1 MLNFILAA
9 EDAHH
14 AAGGGS
20 PLDFNPLA
28 YITALVVFLIA
39 FGVLAAVVWPKITK
53 ALDER
58 SAKIL
63 GEIEA
68 AERSRGEAEAA
79 KAKFE
84 RELSAA
90 RDEASRMVTQAKA
103 DAQRLADDLRTKAE
117 GEMQERLQRATAEI
131 DGAKRAAVSEIH
143 ARAAD
148 LATAIASKILQ
159 RQINDADQQRLVE
172 ESLKELSGRRN

>member
-1 MLNFILAA
+1 MLNLILAA

-68 AERSRGEAEAA
+68 AERSRSEAEAA

-84 RELSAA
+84 RELAAA

-103 DAQRLADDLRTKAE
+103 DAQRVADDLRAKAE
-117 GEMQERLQRATAEI
+117 TELQERLNRATAEI
-131 DGAKRAAVSEIH
+131 EGAKRAAVSEIH
-143 ARAAD
+143 SRAAD
-148 LATAIASKILQ
+148 LATAVASKILQ

-172 ESLKELSGRRN
+172 ESLKELAGRRN